1 MKYIVSQLSLNPI
14 LKEDDNIITFYFN
27 RSDYDENKNVDFNVM
42 NQLIEII
49 NIKYNVN
56 CPYISKNIDINDFES
71 ELQRFNLF
79 DISYMFCTD
88 FENKYFDSRVE
99 TRSKKESDKDLK
111 EMMLNEKGEIAH
123 EGQD

>member
-79 DISYMFCTD
+79 DISYLFCTD
-88 FENKYFDSRVE
+88 FENKYLDSRVE
-99 TRSKKESDKDLK
+99 TRSKKERDENLK
-111 EMMLNEKGEIAH
+111 AMMLDKEGEIIY
-123 EGQD
+123 EG